1 MNHLNPW
8 TVDFETYYSD
18 KNNGGYSLSYMTN
31 EEYIRDPRFEIIGV
45 SLKPGDHP
53 SRFFSGTHKE
63 IREWVLSATNWRDAL
78 MIGQNSAELDNLIMV
93 EVLGIRP
100 GGYSD
105 TRQMAR
111 ALGNGRD
118 SYSLAAMADRYG
130 LQAKGH
136 QVKTYINKRRADFT
150 PWELADYG
158 SYCGNSFVTGKDGDT
173 DLTWKLYK
181 IFRAGLPPIEMF
193 MASMVAKM
201 YAEPRLHLD
210 QRLLS
215 ALLDDLM
222 LRKKGTMER
231 VAGILGVDP
240 NLPVDTRIA
249 QTQALLR
256 KDAILAGVLK
266 NQYDIDPPMKYS
278 KKQKN
283 PDGTP
288 KLVYAFAKTDE
299 GMDALLDFEDESDPV
314 GAEDIQALASA
325 RLSVKSTIA
334 ESRLQ
339 RFLGVASRGPLPVPL
354 VYGKTHTH
362 RLAGGQKLNMQNM
375 TGTRLIGPKTLF
387 GTLIR
392 TPRGIERLHNYNKE
406 TGQIMCQDGMIFNQ
420 RDVNKELQV
429 WVAGLRDCI
438 VAPPGFRLV
447 VIDSS
452 QIELRVC
459 HMLAGQLDT
468 VDELR
473 RGIDVYS
480 SFASTIYGRPIT
492 KGDQKERQHGKV
504 GMLQLQYQAGWKSFR
519 NAARVMGGVR
529 LNEDQAQ
536 NTVQVYR
543 SRFTEVQR
551 FWYNCQRGIES
562 MARGGGRYLDQWG
575 IVKVESNRLS
585 MNGFAPLDY
594 HNLRQ
599 ELISFGDEDP
609 TLQWVYDDKEE
620 RFAKRIYGGS
630 VTENLCQWLA
640 RNIVLTQTAVLESRW
655 GSYDRH
661 GEGVVLSVHD
671 EAVLCVREDR
681 ADDCLADGLREF
693 AVPPAWWPQLP
704 VKGEGGTGRTYA
716 ECK

>member
-1 MNHLNPW
+1 MNGFQLW
-8 TVDFETYYSD
+8 TLDFETYYTAKD
-18 KNNGGYSLSYMTN
+18 NGAYSLSYMTN
-31 EEYIRDPRFEIIGV
+31 EEYIRDPRFELIGV
-45 SLKPGDHP
+45 SLKPADHP
-53 SRFFSGTHKE
+53 SRWFSGTHAE
-63 IREWVLSATNWRDAL
+63 IRDWVRGATDWSKV
-78 MIGQNSAELDNLIMV
+78 MVIGQNSAEFDNLILN

-100 GGYSD
+100 AAYAD
-105 TRQMAR
+105 TRQLGR

-118 SYSLAAMADRYG
+118 SYSLDAMAKRYG
-130 LQAKGH
+130 LAPKGQ

-158 SYCGNSFVTGKDGDT
+158 SYCGNSQVTGVDGDT

-181 IFRAGLPPIEMF
+181 LFAGHLPPIEMY

-210 QRLLS
+210 RALLS
-215 ALLDDLM
+215 ALLNDLL
-222 LRKKGTMER
+222 LRKQGTMER

-240 NLPVDTRIA
+240 NLSVEARIA
-249 QTQALLR
+249 ETKRLLG
-256 KDAILAGVLK
+256 KDAVLAGVLK
-266 NQYDIDPPMKYS
+266 NQYDVDPPMKLS

-288 KLVYAFAKTDE
+288 KAVYAFAKTDE
-299 GMDALLDFEDESDPV
+299 GMEALLEFEDESDPE

-339 RFLGVASRGPLPVPL
+339 RFLGVSQRGALPVPL

-375 TGTRLIGPKTLF
+375 TGTRPINAKTLF

-392 TPRGIERLHNYNKE
+392 TPRGIERLYNYNKQTE
-406 TGQIMCQDGMIFNQ
+406 QVMCQDGMIFNQ
-420 RDVNKELQV
+420 KDAAGELQV

-438 VAPPGFRLV
+438 IAPPGFKIIV
-447 VIDSS
+447 VDSS

-492 KGDQKERQHGKV
+492 KGDKKERQHGKV
-504 GMLQLQYQAGWKSFR
+504 GMLQLQYQAGWKSFK
-519 NAARVMGGVR
+519 NAARIMGGVR
-529 LNEDQAQ
+529 LNEDQAM
-536 NTVQVYR
+536 NTVNVYR
-543 SRFTEVQR
+543 DRFTEVRR
-551 FWYNCQRGIES
+551 FWHTCQRGIES

-575 IVKVESNRLS
+575 IVRVEHNRLA

-599 ELISFGDEDP
+599 ELISFDGEDP
-609 TLQWVYDDKEE
+609 QLQWVYDDKEL
-620 RFAKRIYGGS
+620 RYPKRIYGGS

-640 RNIVLTQTAVLESRW
+640 RNIVLNQTAVLESRW
-655 GSYDRH
+655 GSYDRQ

-681 ADDCLADGLREF
+681 AEACLADAIQEF
-693 AVPPAWWPQLP
+693 AVPPSWWQQLP
-704 VKGEGGTGRTYA
+704 VKGEGGIGNRYSEA
-716 ECK
+716 K